1 MPIDPVC
8 GMEVDENTGLK
19 VEYGGK
25 VCYFCS
31 PGCKAEFE
39 ANPEKYIGMESM
51 GHSHHSHGGHTHS
64 RHGHGMRHRR
74 GGCHH

>member
-8 GMEVDENTGLK
+8 GMEVSEDTGLK

-25 VCYFCS
+25 VYYFCS

-39 ANPEKYIGMESM
+39 ANPKKYAGTEGM
-51 GHSHHSHGGHTHS
+51 GHSHRS
-64 RHGHGMRHRR
+64 RHGHHRGHR
-74 GGCHH
+74 MGGCHH

>member
-8 GMEVDENTGLK
+8 GMEVDENTGLR
-19 VEYGGK
+19 VEYGGT
-25 VCYFCS
+25 VYYFCS

-39 ANPEKYIGMESM
+39 ANPEKYIGVEGM
-51 GHSHHSHGGHTHS
+51 GPS
-64 RHGHGMRHRR
+64 RHGYGMGHRR

>member
-8 GMEVDENTGLK
+8 GMEVDENTGLR
-19 VEYGGK
+19 VEYGGT
-25 VCYFCS
+25 VYYFCS

-39 ANPEKYIGMESM
+39 ANPEKYIGVEGMR
-51 GHSHHSHGGHTHS
+51 HSHHSHGSHAHS
-64 RHGHGMRHRR
+64 RHGYGMGHRR

>member
-8 GMEVDENTGLK
+8 GMEVDENTGLR

-25 VCYFCS
+25 VYYFCS

-39 ANPEKYIGMESM
+39 ANPEKYIGMEGM
-51 GHSHHSHGGHTHS
+51 GHSHHS
-64 RHGHGMRHRR
+64 RHGHGMGHRR